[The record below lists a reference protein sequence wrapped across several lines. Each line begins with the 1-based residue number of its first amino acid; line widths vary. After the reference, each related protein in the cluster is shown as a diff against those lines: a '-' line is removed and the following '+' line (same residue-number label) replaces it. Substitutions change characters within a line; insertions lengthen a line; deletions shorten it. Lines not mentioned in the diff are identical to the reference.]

1 LAEITIEGMRYNN
14 VGATGLRVSELG
26 FGAAP
31 LGDEYGKADP
41 LETQRAVHFAIDNGI
56 NFFDVAPYYGRTLA
70 ETRLGEALQGRRD
83 QVILATKCARYD
95 IDGFDFSPAGVRRSI
110 DDSLKRL
117 RTDYVD
123 ILHVHDVEFGCKR
136 QIIEETIPA
145 LRGVQ
150 SQGKARFIGITGL
163 ALRMLRDITEEIPV
177 DCILSYCRYNLLNRD
192 LDKSL
197 TPLARERNVGIL
209 NASPLHMRLLA
220 ETGPPHWHPASPEVK
235 EAARRVVELCRSRGV
250 SAPKLALQFAVRNP
264 FVSSTFVGVSN
275 VEEARA
281 NIEAVRESPD
291 EQLLR
296 EIDEIV
302 EPVQGMM
309 WITGFARN
317 H

>member
-1 LAEITIEGMRYNN
+1 MEEMRYN
-14 VGATGLRVSELG
+14 VLGATGLRVSELG
-26 FGAAP
+26 FGAAT

-41 LETQRAVHFAIDNGI
+41 QEMQRAVHFAVDHGI
-56 NFFDVAPYYGRTLA
+56 NFIDVAPYYGRTLA
-70 ETRLGEALQGRRD
+70 ETRLGEALQGRRQ

-123 ILHVHDVEFGCKR
+123 ILHVHDVEFGCKA
-136 QIIEETIPA
+136 QIVEETIPA
-145 LRGVQ
+145 LRGIQ

-163 ALRMLRDITEEIPV
+163 ALRMLRDIASEVPV

-192 LDKSL
+192 LDTVL
-197 TPLARERNVGIL
+197 TPVARERNVGLL
-209 NASPLHMRLLA
+209 NASPLHMRLLSD
-220 ETGPPHWHPASPEVK
+220 TGPPAWHPAPPEVK

-250 SAPKLALQFAVRNP
+250 SAPKLALQFAVRHP

-281 NIEAVRESPD
+281 NIEAIREQPD
-291 EQLLR
+291 ERLLQ
-296 EIDEIV
+296 EIEEIV
-302 EPVQGMM
+302 RPVQGLM

>member
-1 LAEITIEGMRYNN
+1 MRYHNL
-14 VGATGLRVSELG
+14 GATGLRVSEIG

-41 LETQRAVHFAIDNGI
+41 LEMQRAVHFAIDNGI

-70 ETRLGEALQGRRD
+70 ETRLGEALQGRRE
-83 QVILATKCARYD
+83 QVILATKCARYE
-95 IDGFDFSPAGVRRSI
+95 IDGFDFSPAGVLRSI
-110 DDSLKRL
+110 DGSLKRL

-145 LRGVQ
+145 LRGIQ

-163 ALRMLRDITEEIPV
+163 ALRMLRDIALEVPL

-192 LDKSL
+192 LDKWL
-197 TPLARERNVGIL
+197 APLALEQNLGLL

-220 ETGPPHWHPASPEVK
+220 ETGPPAWHPAPPEVK
-235 EAARRVVELCRSRGV
+235 VAARRVGALCRSRGV

-264 FVSSTFVGVSN
+264 VVSSTFVGMSN
-275 VEEARA
+275 IEEAIA
-281 NIEAVRESPD
+281 DIGAVRESP
-291 EQLLR
+291 EK
-296 EIDEIV
+296 IS
-302 EPVQGMM
+302 
-309 WITGFARN
+309 
-317 H
+317 

>member
-1 LAEITIEGMRYNN
+1 MEEMRYN
-14 VGATGLRVSELG
+14 VLGATGLRVSELG

-41 LETQRAVHFAIDNGI
+41 QEMTRAVHFAIDHGM
-56 NFFDVAPYYGRTLA
+56 NFIDVAPYYGRTLA
-70 ETRLGEALQGRRD
+70 ETRLGEALQGRRQ

-123 ILHVHDVEFGCKR
+123 ILHIHDVEFGCKD
-136 QIIEETIPA
+136 QIVEEAIPA
-145 LRGVQ
+145 LRGIQ

-163 ALRMLRDITEEIPV
+163 ALRMLREIASEVPV

-192 LDKSL
+192 LDTVL
-197 TPLARERNVGIL
+197 TPIARERNVGLL
-209 NASPLHMRLLA
+209 NASPLHMRLLSD
-220 ETGPPHWHPASPEVK
+220 TGPPAWHPAPPEVK
-235 EAARRVVELCRSRGV
+235 KAARRVVELCRSRGV
-250 SAPKLALQFAVRNP
+250 SAPKLALQFAVRHP

-275 VEEARA
+275 VEEAKA
-281 NIEAVRESPD
+281 NIEAIREQPD
-291 EQLLR
+291 EQLLQ
-296 EIDEIV
+296 EIEEIV
-302 EPVQGMM
+302 RPVQGLM